1 MNKFNLSDNSM
12 NIVGK
17 NIKKIRKDKKNVTQ
31 EDLCARMQVMGF
43 KLSRSDISKL
53 ENGKRFIN
61 DIEIVGFADA
71 LKVSILDLYKKIKNA
86 PLVVGFIF
94 STVPKWTFFIL
105 Y

>member
-17 NIKKIRKDKKNVTQ
+17 NIKKIRKDKNVTQ

-61 DIEIVGFADA
+61 DIEIVGFTDA
-71 LKVSILDLYKKIKNA
+71 LKVSILDLYKK
-86 PLVVGFIF
+86 
-94 STVPKWTFFIL
+94 
-105 Y
+105 